1 MARRFGGK
9 YSPRPMPPA
18 RGFPGI
24 APDRLPETAPRHPLA
39 GRPTWL
45 VFAAFPFLFNAFGDG
60 PVALARSLGAFATIG
75 LAAFLLRE
83 GLKAEAAFAAR
94 KTARRPALPRK
105 ALGAVLLG
113 AGLAAGAQAPELG
126 LIGTAV
132 VAAVGVA
139 LGLIAF
145 GLDPMQDKGMEG
157 VDTFQQDRVAKVVAE
172 GEKQLTAL
180 RAAIARIDDARLT
193 ARTEAFASSARGLF
207 RAVEDDPADLTAAR
221 RYMTVYLQGARAA
234 AETCADLWTSRR
246 DETAR
251 AAFESLLDDLEA
263 NFTARTRAL
272 LDNDREGLGIEIEV
286 LRDRL
291 ARDGVISA
299 PPDAPDSPR

>member
-1 MARRFGGK
+1 MAQRFGGK
-9 YSPRPMPPA
+9 YSPRPGAPTP
-18 RGFPGI
+18 GFPGV
-24 APDRLPETAPRHPLA
+24 APDRLPDPAPRHRLA
-39 GRPTWL
+39 GRPAWL

-60 PVALARSLGAFATIG
+60 PLALARNLGAFATIG

-83 GLKAEAAFAAR
+83 GLKAEAAWDAR

-105 ALGAVLLG
+105 ALGSVLLG

-126 LIGTAV
+126 LIGTGV
-132 VAAVGVA
+132 VAAVGLA
-139 LGLIAF
+139 LGLIGF

-157 VDTFQQDRVAKVVAE
+157 VDAFQQDRVAKVVAE
-172 GEKQLTAL
+172 GEKHLTAL
-180 RAAIARIDDARLT
+180 REAIARIDDARLT
-193 ARTEAFASSARGLF
+193 ARTEAFAASARGLF
-207 RAVEDDPADLTAAR
+207 RAVEDDPGDLTAAR
-221 RYMTVYLQGARAA
+221 RYMTVYLQGARDAGVKF
-234 AETCADLWTSRR
+234 ADLWAGNR

-272 LDNDREGLGIEIEV
+272 LESGREGLEIEIEV

-299 PPDAPDSPR
+299 PGSDL